1 MQLKLSEGGLQQVDR
16 LLLKR
21 LTRSYFTERFTGYA
35 RYFDGKIVGLLG
47 IPQMC
52 CLSFVCLWGEGDL
65 ESLTV
70 LLK

>member
-1 MQLKLSEGGLQQVDR
+1 MQLKLSQGGLQQVDS
-16 LLLKR
+16 LLLKWF
-21 LTRSYFTERFTGYA
+21 TRSYFSERFTGHTT
-35 RYFDGKIVGLLG
+35 YFDGKIVGLLG

-52 CLSFVCLWGEGDL
+52 CLSFVSFRGEGDL